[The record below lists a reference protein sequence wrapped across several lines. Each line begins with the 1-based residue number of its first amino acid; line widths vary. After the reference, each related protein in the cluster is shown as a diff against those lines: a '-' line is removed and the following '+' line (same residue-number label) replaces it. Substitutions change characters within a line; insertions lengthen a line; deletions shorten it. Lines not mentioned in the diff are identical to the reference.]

1 MASNN
6 TLRYSD
12 RELATFKE
20 IIDAKLAKAKA
31 QLLQL
36 QTQIVEATQNS
47 SDAHGADWMD
57 DSSMNAELD
66 MLNTMAI
73 RQRKYKKELENA
85 LVRIRNKVYGIC
97 IITGNLIDKRRLM
110 AVPTTTKSVA
120 AKNAISSGQNA
131 RGSRLSARKRSRQ
144 IISKFKSGR
153 SKKNKL
159 SNSSSSGDNLLS
171 KLTPL
176 PSVEDIPMDQR
187 PKMGD
192 ME

>member
-85 LVRIRNKVYGIC
+85 LIRIRNKVYGIC
-97 IITGNLIDKRRLM
+97 IITGKLIDKRRLM

-131 RGSRLSARKRSRQ
+131 KDSRLSSRRRSKQ

-153 SKKNKL
+153 NKKSKL
-159 SNSSSSGDNLLS
+159 SKSTAPEDSLLA

-187 PKMGD
+187 PKMED
-192 ME
+192 IE

>member
-20 IIDAKLAKAKA
+20 IIDAKLAKARA

-36 QTQIVEATQNS
+36 QSQIIEATQNS

-97 IITGNLIDKRRLM
+97 MITGNLIDKRRLM

-120 AKNAISSGQNA
+120 AKNAMSKGQNA
-131 RGSRLSARKRSRQ
+131 KASRFSKRKKGKQ
-144 IISKFKSGR
+144 IISRLKSGR
-153 SKKNKL
+153 SKKAT
-159 SNSSSSGDNLLS
+159 SAAAVNSDESLLS

-192 ME
+192 IE

>member
-12 RELATFKE
+12 MELATFKE

-36 QTQIVEATQNS
+36 QTQIIEATQNS

-97 IITGNLIDKRRLM
+97 IITGKLIDKRRLM

-131 RGSRLSARKRSRQ
+131 RNSRFSARRKSRQ
-144 IISKFKSGR
+144 IISRLKSGG
-153 SKKNKL
+153 SKKNRPAKAKT
-159 SNSSSSGDNLLS
+159 SEDGLLA

-192 ME
+192 MD